1 MTRLQRITE
10 GQPKVKVRIERDV
23 LADAVAWAA
32 RTLPSRPSL
41 PILAGLLLEAQSG
54 SVVLSGFDYETSAR
68 VEIAGEVS
76 QPGTTLVSGRLL
88 ADIARSLPAKPVE
101 CDVEGSRLIVRCGR
115 SSFTLPTFPVED
127 YPSLPAMPDSSG
139 TIPGVSFAAAVAQV
153 AIAAGRDDT
162 LPTLTGVRI
171 EITGETVTLAATDR
185 YRLAVREIPWSPT
198 RSDIDIQALVPA
210 RVLAETAKSLAPADA
225 VHLALAEGLMGF
237 EGDGR
242 RTTTRLLDGEFP
254 KYRSLLPSES
264 LTVAGIDTAEL
275 VEAVKRMA
283 LVAERNTPLRMVFSG
298 SEVVLSAGTGDEAQA
313 TEAVACSL
321 EGDDVEIAFNPQYL
335 LDGLGALDSAVTHM
349 SFTQS
354 SRPAVLTGSA
364 QSGGTPTNDYRYLL
378 MPIRLAG

>member
-1 MTRLQRITE
+1 M
-10 GQPKVKVRIERDV
+10 KVRIERDV

-41 PILAGLLLEAQSG
+41 PILAGLLMEAHG
-54 SVVLSGFDYETSAR
+54 AGVVLSGFDYETSAR
-68 VEIAGEVS
+68 VEIAGDVS
-76 QPGTTLVSGRLL
+76 EAGNTLVSGRLL

-101 CDVEGSRLIVRCGR
+101 CIVEGSRLVVRCGR

-127 YPSLPAMPDSSG
+127 YPALPAMPRSSG

-171 EITGETVTLAATDR
+171 EITADTLTLAATDR
-185 YRLAVREIPWSPT
+185 YRLAMREVPWTPT
-198 RSDIDIQALVPA
+198 RSDIDVQALVPA
-210 RVLAETAKSLAPADA
+210 RVLAETAKALAVTDV
-225 VHLALAEGLMGF
+225 VHLALAEGGEGLMGF
-237 EGDGR
+237 EGNGR

-313 TEAVACSL
+313 TEAVGCAL

-335 LDGLGALDSAVTHM
+335 LDGLGALDAAVTHM

-364 QSGGTPTNDYRYLL
+364 ESGGAPNNDYRYLL

>member
-1 MTRLQRITE
+1 M
-10 GQPKVKVRIERDV
+10 
-23 LADAVAWAA
+23 
-32 RTLPSRPSL
+32 
-41 PILAGLLLEAQSG
+41 
-54 SVVLSGFDYETSAR
+54 
-68 VEIAGEVS
+68 
-76 QPGTTLVSGRLL
+76 
-88 ADIARSLPAKPVE
+88 
-101 CDVEGSRLIVRCGR
+101 
-115 SSFTLPTFPVED
+115 PT
-127 YPSLPAMPDSSG
+127 SSG

-153 AIAAGRDDT
+153 AIAAGKDDT

-171 EITGETVTLAATDR
+171 EITGETLTLAATDR

-198 RSDIDIQALVPA
+198 RSDIDVQALVPA
-210 RVLAETAKSLAPADA
+210 RVLAETAKSLSVTDV
-225 VHLALAEGLMGF
+225 VHLALAEGGEGLMGF

-264 LTVAGIDTAEL
+264 LTVAGIETADL

-313 TEAVACSL
+313 TEAVACAL
-321 EGDDVEIAFNPQYL
+321 DGDDVEIAFNPQYL
-335 LDGLGALDSAVTHM
+335 LDGLGALDAPMTHM

-364 QSGGTPTNDYRYLL
+364 QSGGALTNDYRYLL